1 MPPRRHP
8 QSKVRL
14 SETEQSKKLC
24 LQRSFQTPIDLV
36 DAIANTE
43 PAGGLPFGL
52 ARERARL

>member
-8 QSKVRL
+8 PSKVRL

-36 DAIANTE
+36 DDIVNTE
-43 PAGGLPFGL
+43 PAGG
-52 ARERARL
+52 